1 MEKVSY
7 LKKGREVSGFSA
19 LISLVLAISKGLIGF
34 LSGSVVLLTSA
45 LDSFVDL
52 VGMVTSWFG
61 LKIAEKKPDKKFPY
75 GYYKAESLAAMFVS
89 FFILYAA
96 FELLLAGYSR
106 IFILSEITIPL
117 IALAVMIVSSFASF
131 ILSRYLFN
139 AGNQI
144 NSQLLITNSKER
156 MIDVFSS
163 LIVFAA
169 ILASYYK
176 IPYIEGIVTMGI
188 SLLIFK
194 VGLFSIRDSIFALMD
209 VSPSKEIENKI
220 KKILKSI
227 KGVESFENL
236 KLRKAGP
243 FIFGEV
249 IVKIKKFVDVTK
261 AHEIADNIE
270 NKIKEQIKQV
280 DSFTVHVEPFKTK
293 RQKILVPVKNKDGLN
308 SEISE
313 HFSRAEYFIFV
324 LMDNKKIKSY
334 YFKANP
340 FKTKKVRTG
349 ISVTHYVI
357 KEKIDTVITKEIG
370 EISFHALRDGLVD
383 VYKAEGKRVKDII
396 NNFIDNKL
404 TRLKQQTRE
413 KD

>member
-1 MEKVSY
+1 MDIRKGQRAAKNATIITALLAM
-7 LKKGREVSGFSA
+7 LKAV
-19 LISLVLAISKGLIGF
+19 VGL
-34 LSGSVVLLTSA
+34 LSGSLALLTDA
-45 LDSFVDL
+45 LHSTIDIVTISISFV
-52 VGMVTSWFG
+52 G
-61 LKIAEKKPDKKFPY
+61 LKIAGKRPTKRFPY
-75 GYYKAESLAAMFVS
+75 GYYKAESLAVLFISLIIFFIAFRLLLRGYYYLFFVS
-89 FFILYAA
+89 AINFAPAA
-96 FELLLAGYSR
+96 
-106 IFILSEITIPL
+106 LSVAL
-117 IALAVMIVSSFASF
+117 ISSAVSFLVA
-131 ILSRYLFN
+131 RYLKKT
-139 AGNQI
+139 GEEI
-144 NSQLLITNSKER
+144 NSQALLVNSQER
-156 MIDVFSS
+156 KVDALSSIAVF
-163 LIVFAA
+163 VA
-169 ILASYYK
+169 ILSNYYE
-176 IPYIEGIVTMGI
+176 IPYIEGSVVIVLASLILKIGI
-188 SLLIFK
+188 ISM
-194 VGLFSIRDSIFALMD
+194 RDSVFALMD

-236 KLRKAGP
+236 RLRKAGP

-249 IVKIKKFVDVTK
+249 IVKIKKFVDVAK

-280 DSFTVHVEPFKTK
+280 DSFTVHVEPFKTE
-293 RQKILVPVKNKDGLN
+293 RQKILVPVKNKNGLN

-324 LMDNKKIKSY
+324 LTDNKKIKSY

-383 VYKAEGKRVKDII
+383 VYKADGKRVGDII

>member
-1 MEKVSY
+1 
-7 LKKGREVSGFSA
+7 LKKTGE
-19 LISLVLAISKGLIGF
+19 
-34 LSGSVVLLTSA
+34 
-45 LDSFVDL
+45 
-52 VGMVTSWFG
+52 
-61 LKIAEKKPDKKFPY
+61 E
-75 GYYKAESLAAMFVS
+75 
-89 FFILYAA
+89 
-96 FELLLAGYSR
+96 
-106 IFILSEITIPL
+106 
-117 IALAVMIVSSFASF
+117 
-131 ILSRYLFN
+131 
-139 AGNQI
+139 I
-144 NSQLLITNSKER
+144 NSQALLVNSQER
-156 MIDVFSS
+156 KVDALSSIAVF
-163 LIVFAA
+163 VA
-169 ILASYYK
+169 ILSNYYE
-176 IPYIEGIVTMGI
+176 IPYIEGSVVIVLASLILKIGI
-188 SLLIFK
+188 ISM
-194 VGLFSIRDSIFALMD
+194 RDSVFALMD

-236 KLRKAGP
+236 RLRKAGP

-249 IVKIKKFVDVTK
+249 IVKIKKFVDVAK

-280 DSFTVHVEPFKTK
+280 DSFTVHVEPFKTE
-293 RQKILVPVKNKDGLN
+293 RQKILVPVKNKNGLN

-324 LMDNKKIKSY
+324 LTDNKKIKSY

-383 VYKAEGKRVKDII
+383 VYKADGKRVGDII

>member
-1 MEKVSY
+1 MDIRKGQRAAKNATIITVLLAM
-7 LKKGREVSGFSA
+7 LKAV
-19 LISLVLAISKGLIGF
+19 VGL
-34 LSGSVVLLTSA
+34 LSGSLALLTDA
-45 LDSFVDL
+45 LHSTIDIVTISISFV
-52 VGMVTSWFG
+52 G
-61 LKIAEKKPDKKFPY
+61 LKIAGKRPTKRFPY
-75 GYYKAESLAAMFVS
+75 GYYKAESLAVLFISLIIFFIAFRLLLRGYYYLFFVS
-89 FFILYAA
+89 AINFAPAA
-96 FELLLAGYSR
+96 
-106 IFILSEITIPL
+106 LSVAL
-117 IALAVMIVSSFASF
+117 ISSAVSFLVA
-131 ILSRYLFN
+131 RYLKKT
-139 AGNQI
+139 GEEI
-144 NSQLLITNSKER
+144 NSQALLVNSQER
-156 MIDVFSS
+156 KVDALSSIAVF
-163 LIVFAA
+163 VA
-169 ILASYYK
+169 ILSNYYE
-176 IPYIEGIVTMGI
+176 IPYIEGSVVIVLASLILKIGI
-188 SLLIFK
+188 ISM
-194 VGLFSIRDSIFALMD
+194 RDSVFALMD

-236 KLRKAGP
+236 RLRKAGP

-249 IVKIKKFVDVTK
+249 IVKIKKFVDVAK

-280 DSFTVHVEPFKTK
+280 DSFTVHVEPFKTE
-293 RQKILVPVKNKDGLN
+293 RQKILVPVKNKNGLN

-324 LMDNKKIKSY
+324 LTDNKKIKSY

-383 VYKAEGKRVKDII
+383 VYKADGKRVGDII